1 MSKMK
6 KAELSEQLKRIE
18 DTIVDIDQHSLNLE
32 KKINEIYESVLRDL
46 KEATKE
52 KLNKLMVVK
61 IETKRQY
68 DELIWTDSFVKY
80 QQQLLKPGFY
90 IEVQGEY
97 ERFKRLLNKLPL
109 QRIPQVLANDIDIQ
123 GEIRL
128 IQKRF

>member
-1 MSKMK
+1 MK